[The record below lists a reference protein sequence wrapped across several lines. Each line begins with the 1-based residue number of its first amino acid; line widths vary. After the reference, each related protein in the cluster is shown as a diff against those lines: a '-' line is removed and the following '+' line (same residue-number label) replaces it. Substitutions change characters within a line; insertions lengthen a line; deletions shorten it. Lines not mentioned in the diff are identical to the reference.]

1 MIAVENTDGFR
12 AYEQKAIA
20 YLLESPKFGLTWD
33 IGHSKAIRET
43 DVPFLMANRE
53 RLIHFHIHDG
63 TETPPRNHLALG
75 NGEIDLQARLQL
87 ARERGA
93 RCVLETKTVAA
104 LKHSVQWLRDN
115 WEV

>member
-1 MIAVENTDGFR
+1 MGEHSQDRCGRVRKRRVMSALMCR
-12 AYEQKAIA
+12 
-20 YLLESPKFGLTWD
+20 D
-33 IGHSKAIRET
+33 IGHSRAVHEK
-43 DVPFLMANRE
+43 DVPFLMDHRE